1 MIMSLLFLAQLLFLV
16 ELIFLGIADLKYRVA
31 AAVEIFFFG
40 SVLVAILYQPQ
51 NLLQVGAVTLSVAYG
66 AAILPSGFAVL
77 LLWWPPTWP
86 SLVVGY
92 GVRKELLG
100 KGDLFAIGGIS
111 ALYSL
116 DVAIA
121 AILGTVLW
129 ARWWGNRYR
138 NSGNGTTLIPLLP
151 GMVIGVAVGM
161 GLHLFLKSY
170 FGV

>member
-1 MIMSLLFLAQLLFLV
+1 MIMTLLFLAQLLFFV

-40 SVLVAILYQPQ
+40 SVLVAILYQAPI
-51 NLLQVGAVTLSVAYG
+51 LQVGAAALSVAYG

-77 LLWWPPTWP
+77 LLLWPPTWP

-121 AILGTVLW
+121 AIIGTMLW
-129 ARWWGNRYR
+129 AKWWGNRYR
-138 NSGNGTTLIPLLP
+138 KSGDGTTLIPLLP

-161 GLHLFLKSY
+161 GFHLFLKSY

>member
-1 MIMSLLFLAQLLFLV
+1 
-16 ELIFLGIADLKYRVA
+16 
-31 AAVEIFFFG
+31 
-40 SVLVAILYQPQ
+40 
-51 NLLQVGAVTLSVAYG
+51 VAYG

-77 LLWWPPTWP
+77 LLLWPPTWP

-121 AILGTVLW
+121 AIIGTGLW
-129 ARWWGNRYR
+129 ARWWGRRYGK
-138 NSGNGTTLIPLLP
+138 SGNGTTLIPLLP

-161 GLHLFLKSY
+161 GFHLVLKSY
-170 FGV
+170 LGV

>member
-1 MIMSLLFLAQLLFLV
+1 MILSLLFPAQLLFLV

-40 SVLVAILYQPQ
+40 SVLVAILYQAPI
-51 NLLQVGAVTLSVAYG
+51 LQVGAVALSVAYG
-66 AAILPSGFAVL
+66 AAILPSGFAML

-86 SLVVGY
+86 SLMVGY

-121 AILGTVLW
+121 AIIGTVLW
-129 ARWWGNRYR
+129 ARWWGRRYGK
-138 NSGNGTTLIPLLP
+138 SGNGTTLIPLLP

-161 GLHLFLKSY
+161 GFHLFLRSY
-170 FGV
+170 LGA